1 MTYQGKKKRGGGT
14 KGGIRGPS
22 LTKKKNHTISL
33 LSNFIEIDT
42 FIPKVN
48 ACPFRF
54 VFFSS
59 SVFLWYVLRAGH
71 I

>member
-1 MTYQGKKKRGGGT
+1 MTYQGKKGRGGGM

-22 LTKKKNHTISL
+22 LTKKKHTISL
-33 LSNFIEIDT
+33 LSNFIS
-42 FIPKVN
+42 KVN
-48 ACPFRF
+48 ACPFLF

-59 SVFLWYVLRAGH
+59 SVFFWRVSRAGH